1 MVIGIGT
8 NTLLLSSII
17 MMSWSSFL
25 GPKSSGERITESPT
39 QSQVEEVVETPRTD
53 RLFLLKTIFVALI
66 MIVLLIS
73 GSAY

>member
-1 MVIGIGT
+1 MMIGIGT

-25 GPKSSGERITESPT
+25 GPKSEAGRNTESPR
-39 QSQVEEVVETPRTD
+39 QSEIEEVEETPRTD